1 MNHTYYTQGTCSK
14 RIDFDIEEGRLKNVK
29 FHGGC
34 NGNLQGIANLVEN
47 MPIDE
52 VIARL
57 DGIQCGLKSTSCC
70 DQLCRA
76 IKETQ
81 DR

>member
-34 NGNLQGIANLVEN
+34 NGNLQGIANL
-47 MPIDE
+47 IDE